1 MSAASDFR
9 ASLNLAVAGKLA
21 LLAVLMFGFGY
32 AMVPLYEK
40 ICEATGIRNLLN
52 PDNVEDIVAHPSDPN
67 RAIRAEFAPGRGAG
81 VRITPSVEV
90 LPQTRPGET
99 YSVVYTLANESG
111 KRIVGQA
118 IPAYAPARA
127 ARWFKKIQCFC
138 FGQLTLEAGETR
150 QHPVVFTVDP
160 ALPRDIPT
168 IALSYDFFEVEGA
181 Q

>member
-1 MSAASDFR
+1 MSAVSPSR
-9 ASLNLAVAGKLA
+9 PSLNLAVAGKLV

-52 PDNVEDIVAHPSDPN
+52 PASVENTAVDRN
-67 RAIRAEFAPGRGAG
+67 RSIRAEFTPGNGAG

-90 LPQTRPGET
+90 LPEIRPGET
-99 YSVVYTLANESG
+99 YSVIYNLKNESG

-118 IPAYAPARA
+118 IPSYAPIRA
-127 ARWFKKIQCFC
+127 GRWFKKIQCFC
-138 FGQLTLEAGETR
+138 FGRLTLEAGETR
-150 QHPVVFTVDP
+150 RHPVVFTVDP
-160 ALPRDIPT
+160 ALPDDIPT
-168 IALSYDFFEVEGA
+168 IALSYAFFEVEGA

>member
-1 MSAASDFR
+1 MTVAVNSEPR
-9 ASLNLAVAGKLA
+9 ARLNLAVAGKLI
-21 LLAVLMFGFGY
+21 LLAALIFGFGY

-52 PDNVEDIVAHPSDPN
+52 PAEIGDMVADPN
-67 RAIRAEFAPGRGAG
+67 RRIRADFTPGRGAG
-81 VRITPSVEV
+81 IRITPSVESM
-90 LPQTRPGET
+90 PEIQPGET

-111 KRIVGQA
+111 RRIVGQA

-127 ARWFKKIQCFC
+127 GKWFKKIQCFC
-138 FGQLTLEAGETR
+138 FGQLTLEPGETR
-150 QHPVVFTVDP
+150 RHPVVFAVDP
-160 ALPRDIPT
+160 AMPDDIPA

>member
-1 MSAASDFR
+1 MSGASSFR
-9 ASLNLAVAGKLA
+9 PALNLAVAGKLA

-52 PDNVEDIVAHPSDPN
+52 PASAGEVVADSA
-67 RAIRAEFAPGRGAG
+67 RAVRAEFAPGRGAG

-90 LPQTRPGET
+90 LPALRPGET
-99 YSVVYTLANESG
+99 YSVVYTLQNDSG
-111 KRIVGQA
+111 KRLVGQA
-118 IPAYAPARA
+118 IPGYAPARA
-127 ARWFKKIQCFC
+127 GRWFKKIQCFC

-150 QHPVVFTVDP
+150 QHPVVFTIDP
-160 ALPRDIPT
+160 ALPADIPT

>member
-1 MSAASDFR
+1 MSAASHFR
-9 ASLNLAVAGKLA
+9 PSLNLAVAGKLA

-52 PDNVEDIVAHPSDPN
+52 PASVEDIVADPN
-67 RAIRAEFAPGRGAG
+67 RAVRAEFAPGRGAG

-90 LPQTRPGET
+90 LPEIRPGET
-99 YSVVYTLANESG
+99 YSVVYTLKNESG
-111 KRIVGQA
+111 RRLVGQA
-118 IPAYAPARA
+118 IPGYAPTRA
-127 ARWFKKIQCFC
+127 GRWFKKIQCFC

-150 QHPVVFTVDP
+150 QHPVVFTIDP
-160 ALPRDIPT
+160 ALPEDIPT

>member
-1 MSAASDFR
+1 MSAVSPSR
-9 ASLNLAVAGKLA
+9 PSLNLAVAGKLA

-40 ICEATGIRNLLN
+40 ICQATGIRNLLN
-52 PDNVEDIVAHPSDPN
+52 PASVENITADPN
-67 RAIRAEFAPGRGAG
+67 RRIRAEFTPGRGAG

-90 LPQTRPGET
+90 LPQIHPGET
-99 YSVVYTLANESG
+99 YSVIYNLQNKSG

-118 IPAYAPARA
+118 VPSYAPTRA
-127 ARWFKKIQCFC
+127 GRWFKKIQCFC
-138 FGQLTLEAGETR
+138 FGQLTLEPGETR

-160 ALPRDIPT
+160 ALPSDIPT

>member
-1 MSAASDFR
+1 MSADSTFR
-9 ASLNLAVAGKLA
+9 LSLNLAVAGKLA

-52 PDNVEDIVAHPSDPN
+52 PAAIEETMAVSD
-67 RAIRAEFAPGRGAG
+67 RVIRAEFAPGRGAG

-90 LPQTRPGET
+90 MPELSPGGT

-118 IPAYAPARA
+118 VPGYAPARA
-127 ARWFKKIQCFC
+127 ERWFRKIQCFC
-138 FGQLTLEAGETR
+138 FGQLTLERGETR
-150 QHPVVFTVDP
+150 RHPVVFVVHPD
-160 ALPRDIPT
+160 LPEDVPV